1 MSGVDNPLAFPSVET
16 HPSFDIPMHH
26 FGMTLRDWF
35 AGQALAGLVATEG
48 DGAAKYAYF
57 MADAMLAERSKAIA
71 VPVDHSADLLA
82 ALQKARGFVL
92 ASDHV
97 SSARVLE
104 QVEAAIAAATGE
116 GL

>member
-1 MSGVDNPLAFPSVET
+1 MSGAYSKGP
-16 HPSFDIPMHH
+16 
-26 FGMTLRDWF
+26 WF
-35 AGQALAGLVATEG
+35 AELGSDGTFGLYARTPTRGTQLIAEFFDQDMGDHLPAQANLTMAVA
-48 DGAAKYAYF
+48 A
-57 MADAMLAERSKAIA
+57 
-71 VPVDHSADLLA
+71 PDLLA

-92 ASDHV
+92 TSDHA